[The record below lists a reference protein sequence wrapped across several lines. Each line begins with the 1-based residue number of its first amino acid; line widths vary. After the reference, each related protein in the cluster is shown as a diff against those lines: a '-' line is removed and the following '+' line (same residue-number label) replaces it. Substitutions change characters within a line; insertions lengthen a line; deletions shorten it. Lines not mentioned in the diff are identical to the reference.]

1 MKKYP
6 HNSFY
11 HHDSFGKK
19 KFAIRQKMAIQ
30 ILSKFLIMFEYF
42 HLANKLVNYGN
53 AKNDTSIE
61 AERLFSC
68 IEILFTLGMIED
80 EEHKAIF
87 EEMIYDEAAKGFEL
101 DKKEVAVLIESKM
114 RKKILEL
121 RDS

>member
-19 KFAIRQKMAIQ
+19 KLAIRQKIAIQ
-30 ILSKFLIMFEYF
+30 ILLKFLMMFEYF
-42 HLANKLVNYGN
+42 HLANRLVNYGN
-53 AKNDTSIE
+53 AKNDTGLE

-87 EEMIYDEAAKGFEL
+87 EEMIYEEAAKGLEQ
-101 DKKEVAVLIESKM
+101 DKIEIAILIESKM

>member
-19 KFAIRQKMAIQ
+19 KLAIRQKLAIQ
-30 ILSKFLIMFEYF
+30 ILSKFLMIFEYF

-61 AERLFSC
+61 AERIFTC

-80 EEHKAIF
+80 EKHKAIF
-87 EEMIYDEAAKGFEL
+87 EEMIYEEAAKGL
-101 DKKEVAVLIESKM
+101 DQDKIEIAILIESKM